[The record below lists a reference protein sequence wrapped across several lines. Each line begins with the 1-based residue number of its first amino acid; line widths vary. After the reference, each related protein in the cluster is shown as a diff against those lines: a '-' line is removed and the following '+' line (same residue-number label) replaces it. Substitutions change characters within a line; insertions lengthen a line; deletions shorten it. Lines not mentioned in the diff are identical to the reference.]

1 MVSSNGEAGGTGG
14 GSVPKTKAIILV
26 GGVSKAT
33 RFRPLSLDL
42 PKPLFPIAGLP
53 MIQHHVEAVSKVEG
67 LSEIILL
74 GFFEEEL
81 FATFMETVS
90 ETHGLPVRYLREET
104 ACGTA
109 GGLYRYRDVI
119 MQGSPDAVF
128 VMHCDI
134 GCSFPLKA
142 MLDAHLSGNHECTV
156 LGKELTD
163 TEAHNFGAMVVD
175 AETKELIHYAEKP
188 VSDISCVVNAGV
200 YIFSQ
205 ALFDQLGKVGDEV
218 NRGSTYRPYF
228 SAKEAQ
234 NIYIEQDILM
244 ALAGR
249 GRIFVHETDG
259 FWCQIKDPCGALRC
273 SGGYLEYYRTERPQ
287 MLAKASAGMRA
298 KVGRSSTRSSFP
310 GVVNVGT
317 SKLTVIDAV
326 YIDPTATVHPTAT
339 IGPNAVIGAG
349 ATVGP
354 GARILHSIILEDV
367 SISDHSVVI
376 GSIIGWGSSIG
387 HWARVQGTVG
397 KPSILGAGVSVD
409 PELIVVSCTVLPH
422 KGLSESCHNRIIL

>member
-1 MVSSNGEAGGTGG
+1 MVRTIANRFTHRIEYLGDLTFFLLRQRRAQKLSKMVSNGGDAGNT
-14 GSVPKTKAIILV
+14 SVAKTKAIILV

-53 MIQHHVEAVSKVEG
+53 MIQHHVEALSKIEG

-74 GFFEEEL
+74 GFFEEQL

-90 ETHGLPVRYLREET
+90 ENLNLPVRYLREET

-134 GCSFPLKA
+134 GCSFPLMS
-142 MLDAHLSGNHECTV
+142 MLASHMSGKRDCTV

-163 TEAHNFGAMVVD
+163 TEAHNYGAMVVNK
-175 AETKELIHYAEKP
+175 ETSELVHYAEKP
-188 VSDISCVVNAGV
+188 VTDISCVVNAGV

-205 ALFDQLGKVGDEV
+205 GLFDHLGKVGDEV

-244 ALAGR
+244 SLAGR
-249 GRIFVHETDG
+249 GRVFVFETDG
-259 FWCQIKDPCGALRC
+259 FWCQIKDPSDALRC
-273 SGGYLEYYRTERPQ
+273 SGEYLEYFRTERPQ
-287 MLAKASAGMRA
+287 LLAKPSAGMRA
-298 KVGRSSTRSSFP
+298 KVGRSSSGSSFS
-310 GVVNVGT
+310 GVVNVGS

-326 YIDPTATVHPTAT
+326 FIDPTATVHPTAT
-339 IGPNAVIGAG
+339 IGPNAV
-349 ATVGP
+349 VC
-354 GARILHSIILEDV
+354 
-367 SISDHSVVI
+367 
-376 GSIIGWGSSIG
+376 SSG
-387 HWARVQGTVG
+387 QSR
-397 KPSILGAGVSVD
+397 
-409 PELIVVSCTVLPH
+409 
-422 KGLSESCHNRIIL
+422 